1 MIEVDAHHTKHLS
14 TGICPR
20 EAISVLV
27 IQQPPFM
34 VTRPLL
40 LGAGGVGESSG
51 SLDQA
56 TDSTKPIRSVK
67 HLLVGLQSFLGDS

>member
-1 MIEVDAHHTKHLS
+1 MIDVDAHHTKHLS
-14 TGICPR
+14 TIQCPR
-20 EAISVLV
+20 SYERGISVLV

-56 TDSTKPIRSVK
+56 ADSTKPIHSVK
-67 HLLVGLQSFLGDS
+67 HLLVGLQICT